1 MLNTQEELNHFAKT
15 VIRNAKNRLR
25 KKRASGDLAS
35 SLGFD
40 LNTHKNSFSLQFFML
55 DYGAFVDEGVRG
67 KKSSSRAPKSPFRF
81 KGRSSN
87 GQFEKTIAKWIK
99 QKGIKGRDKKTGRFI
114 TDKSLNFLIRR
125 SVINNGIKPSLFFT
139 KPFENAFRKL
149 PDEIVDKFG
158 LDIDDF
164 LESTLNA

>member
-1 MLNTQEELNHFAKT
+1 MLNTEDELNQFAKK

-25 KKRASGDLAS
+25 KKRASGDLAA
-35 SLGFD
+35 SLGYD
-40 LNTHKNSFSLQFFML
+40 LDTHKNSFSLQFFML

-67 KKSSSRAPKSPFRF
+67 KKSSARAPKSPFRF

-139 KPFENAFRKL
+139 KPFEHAFSKL
-149 PDEIVDKFG
+149 PDEIVTKYG
-158 LDIDDF
+158 LDIDEF
-164 LESTLNA
+164 LEQTLNA